1 MLEKKKEIVEAVID
15 ESAADKDNNNK
26 IDAKILDDLYGRMED
41 NKIQKMRLWPISE
54 IRSIEK

>member
-1 MLEKKKEIVEAVID
+1 MEKKKEIIEAVID
-15 ESAADKDNNNK
+15 ESTADKDNNNK